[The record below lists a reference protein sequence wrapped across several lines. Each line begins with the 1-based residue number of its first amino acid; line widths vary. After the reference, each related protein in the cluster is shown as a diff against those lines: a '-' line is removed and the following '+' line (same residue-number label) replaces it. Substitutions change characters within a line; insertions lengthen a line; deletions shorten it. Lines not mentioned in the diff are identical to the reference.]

1 MSAPTCIPVIIC
13 HIALPVNEDTTVVDY
28 RYQSTSESLNTL
40 KNGPSRIR
48 ISSEDANNYSIPPA
62 CLD

>member
-1 MSAPTCIPVIIC
+1 VIIC